1 MEKLRKIIEESDTRA
16 GRIFD
21 YTIQTLIVLSLVS
34 FTLETIPQYSQ
45 KWSTEFNIFESF
57 VITVFTAEYLL
68 RILVSHRKTKY
79 IFSFY
84 GIIDLLAILPFY
96 IATNVDLRTIR
107 LFRLF
112 RLLRLLKLARYND
125 ALLRMKKAI
134 ILAKDELVIFSVLT
148 LILLYLSAVGIYYF
162 ENEVQP
168 DKFSS
173 IVDSLWWSVAT
184 LTTVGYGD
192 VYPVTTGGRLFTF
205 FVLMIGLGIVAVPA
219 GIFASA
225 FSAARKES
233 TESE

>member
-21 YTIQTLIVLSLVS
+21 YTIQALIILSLVS
-34 FTLETIPQYSQ
+34 FTLETIPQFSRAWG
-45 KWSTEFNIFESF
+45 KEFNIFERF
-57 VITVFTAEYLL
+57 VIAVFTAEYLL
-68 RILVSHRKTKY
+68 RIIVANRKSKY

-84 GIIDLLAILPFY
+84 GIVDLLAILPFY
-96 IATNVDLRTIR
+96 ISTNVDLRTIR

-112 RLLRLLKLARYND
+112 RLLRLLKLVRYSD

-134 ILAKDELVIFSVLT
+134 VIARDELIVFTLLT

-205 FVLMIGLGIVAVPA
+205 FVLMIGLGIVAVPT
-219 GIFASA
+219 GIIASA
-225 FSAARKES
+225 FSAVRKEA
-233 TESE
+233 E